1 VSCVSVCDK
10 MGAHSRDQHILRM
23 LMVREFPVSMCLY
36 VSACLCVNVYDEM
49 GVCECISQDGRPWK
63 GPEQFENAHG
73 SWVMCVSLSL
83 SLTLYLFLCLSLSP
97 SLSSSLCLC
106 VSASASVCV
115 RVCVGGDLM
124 MLPSDIALIEDTDF
138 KKWVEVC
145 VRVFVYV

>member
-1 VSCVSVCDK
+1 MHITKWACVS
-10 MGAHSRDQHILRM
+10 R
-23 LMVREFPVSMCLY
+23 
-36 VSACLCVNVYDEM
+36 NW
-49 GVCECISQDGRPWK
+49 RPWK
-63 GPEQFENAHG
+63 DPEQFQNAHG
-73 SWVMCVSLSL
+73 SRVMCVSLFL

-106 VSASASVCV
+106 VSASASACV

-145 VRVFVYV
+145 VCVFVYV